1 MDSGSAASFTP
12 SAIYF
17 TWILHLRPRF
27 TYLKQKGFSV
37 SRSLHVTSSLC
48 QASMTSCQ
56 ISKTPSYP
64 ASISEELVLTNLSQ
78 DGLYFSF
85 ISLITHCYCSV
96 AQLCLTVC
104 DPMDCSTTQWTWV
117 WASSG
122 RWWWTGKP
130 GVLQSMGLQR
140 VRQDW
145 ATEKQQYLRA
155 QNLIIECIYPYQS
168 SSLFS
173 RFYVFQF
180 KKRLYYVWKP
190 K

>member
-27 TYLKQKGFSV
+27 TYLKQKGFYV

-64 ASISEELVLTNLSQ
+64 ASISEVLVLTNLSQ

-96 AQLCLTVC
+96 DQLCLTVC
-104 DPMDCSTTQWTWV
+104 DPMDCSTNSMDMSLSKLWKMVMDREAWRAAVHGVAKSWT
-117 WASSG
+117 
-122 RWWWTGKP
+122 
-130 GVLQSMGLQR
+130 
-140 VRQDW
+140 
-145 ATEKQQYLRA
+145 
-155 QNLIIECIYPYQS
+155 
-168 SSLFS
+168 
-173 RFYVFQF
+173 
-180 KKRLYYVWKP
+180 RLSD
-190 K
+190 